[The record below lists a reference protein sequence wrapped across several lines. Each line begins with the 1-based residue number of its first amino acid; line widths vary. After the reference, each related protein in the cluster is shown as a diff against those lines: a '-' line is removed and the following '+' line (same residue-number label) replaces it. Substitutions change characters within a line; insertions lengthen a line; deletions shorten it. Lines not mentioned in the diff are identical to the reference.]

1 MLNPLRKSSL
11 KSAVR
16 PGLVLLTCCLSLL
29 LVMMDTTI
37 VNVAMPTIGRDLHAS
52 TTGLQWIIDAY
63 TIVLA
68 SLLMAAGSLGDRL
81 GRRRVFRFGLGLF
94 CAGSLLCSLAP
105 TVGWLIAFRI
115 VQALGGAILNPV
127 ALSIV
132 VNTF

>member
-68 SLLMAAGSLGDRL
+68 TS
-81 GRRRVFRFGLGLF
+81 RRKIGWLWPEFRIT
-94 CAGSLLCSLAP
+94 SLAENCKARRFE
-105 TVGWLIAFRI
+105 VD
-115 VQALGGAILNPV
+115 
-127 ALSIV
+127 SISCR
-132 VNTF
+132 